1 MSERV
6 LSLTYR
12 AAGPADGPAVADL
25 LRTSLGKQD
34 DPHYEAF
41 LAWKHQQNAFGAS
54 PAWVALDEDRV
65 VGYRTFLR
73 WRFVD
78 DAGRVLRAVRAVD
91 TATDPAYRG
100 QGIFR
105 RLTIEAVAD
114 LTRSGD
120 AFVFNT
126 PNDQSRP
133 GYLSMGWS
141 IVRRVPVAVLPRG
154 VEGVRRMRSARVP
167 AQLWSQDT
175 GAGLPAA
182 EALRDPDVA
191 RALLAHAPRSGL
203 RTDRTPEYL
212 AWRTA
217 FGPLR
222 YRVLLAE
229 ADPAA
234 GGLIFRLR
242 RRGPAVEA
250 TIVEAFV
257 PDWRTGAA
265 LTRRLLRETRAD
277 YAIAAG
283 SGVGLGMVPAPRLGP
298 VLTARPLASTP
309 PAADQWQ
316 LALADVELF

>member
-182 EALRDPDVA
+182 ERF
-191 RALLAHAPRSGL
+191 G
-203 RTDRTPEYL
+203 TPTSPGPC
-212 AWRTA
+212 WRTRH
-217 FGPLR
+217 GR
-222 YRVLLAE
+222 
-229 ADPAA
+229 
-234 GGLIFRLR
+234 
-242 RRGPAVEA
+242 
-250 TIVEAFV
+250 
-257 PDWRTGAA
+257 
-265 LTRRLLRETRAD
+265 D
-277 YAIAAG
+277 YA
-283 SGVGLGMVPAPRLGP
+283 P
-298 VLTARPLASTP
+298 TARRSISRGEPPSVRFATASCSPKRTRLP
-309 PAADQWQ
+309 VA
-316 LALADVELF
+316 